1 METIRVFA
9 HGTDE
14 AVSSREVAD
23 EILSGFRQLSD
34 DSQLAEHLVMYYDKL
49 VEWET
54 PNKQENLTKL
64 INALREAVTADLGLE
79 TVQRIL
85 MIVGFTY
92 LAFPDGEGKYAANR
106 ILSIVKDGS
115 GGFSAAE
122 LIEMLNHIIDSG

>member
-1 METIRVFA
+1 MGTIRIFA
-9 HGTDE
+9 HDTDE
-14 AVSSREVAD
+14 AVSSREVAH
-23 EILSGFRQLSD
+23 EILSGLRQLSD

-49 VEWET
+49 AEWKT

-64 INALREAVTADLGLE
+64 INALREAATADLGLE

-92 LAFPDGEGKYAANR
+92 LAFPDEEGKDVSNR

-115 GGFSAAE
+115 GSLTSAE